1 MILVVFTVINVHTGG
16 RQKPGG
22 NYGAGLFYITL
33 GFVTIGEVM
42 FLTFGT
48 SNFLPDFN
56 IMVSPFL
63 SPMYLWACSTAFES
77 DSKW

>member
-1 MILVVFTVINVHTGG
+1 MVIINVHTGG

-33 GFVTIGEVM
+33 GSVRYM

-63 SPMYLWACSTAFES
+63 SPMYFWPCSRAFES